1 MRTIKYTLSGIIYC
15 CLLFAISISAH
26 AQRLPAVQKDPLRAP
41 ANVKIDGKATEW
53 GQYQAYNKAT
63 VVYYS
68 IANDNENLYLLVKA
82 EKANMIKKSIMAGIT
97 LIINRSAKKNDT
109 LGQVSITF
117 PLIPRKEQFR
127 INEDV
132 DKMHRDVKDTA
143 SMSRRADTLMR
154 LANKDIDATSKLILI
169 KGVKDIADTLV
180 SIYNEENVQASSRF
194 DNKMNY
200 IYELSVPL
208 KYLGFSMD
216 KRGPFAYH
224 VKLNGASSR
233 YVYEG
238 SFTIRYVNGQQ
249 TISGNQI
256 NQDWVNTTDFW
267 GEYTLIK

>member
-1 MRTIKYTLSGIIYC
+1 MKITKHILIAITYC
-15 CLLFAISISAH
+15 FLFLMISITAR
-26 AQRLPAVQKDPLRAP
+26 AQRLPNVQKDALRAP

-97 LIINRSAKKNDT
+97 LIVNRSAKKNDT

-117 PLIPRKEQFR
+117 PLIPRKEQFK

-154 LANKDIDATSKLILI
+154 LANKDIDATSKMIFI
-169 KGVKDIADTLV
+169 KGVKDIADTLL
-180 SIYNEENVQASSRF
+180 SIYNEENVQAASRF

-233 YVYEG
+233 FVYEG
-238 SFTIRYVNGQQ
+238 SFSVRYVNGQQ
-249 TISGNQI
+249 IVSGNQI

-267 GEYTLIK
+267 GEYTLTK